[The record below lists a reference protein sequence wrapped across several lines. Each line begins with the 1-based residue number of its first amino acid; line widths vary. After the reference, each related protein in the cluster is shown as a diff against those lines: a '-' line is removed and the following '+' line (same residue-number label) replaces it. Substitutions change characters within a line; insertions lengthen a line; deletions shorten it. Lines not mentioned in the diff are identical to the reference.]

1 MLNGRSRITV
11 LLDNLSNVTRHFWQ
25 VDSKQDLTHL
35 LVVSHCAREICQ
47 KFCAGKVWLLDA
59 TYKTNKFGMPLFHV
73 VGATASHQS
82 FTFAYCFMQNETAAD
97 YRWAANHLR
106 DLFQEYNLPTND
118 VTFVTDR
125 GFALM
130 GALQDIFPNANML
143 LCRWHINKII
153 SARHKKASQQKLGKH
168 F

>member
-1 MLNGRSRITV
+1 
-11 LLDNLSNVTRHFWQ
+11 
-25 VDSKQDLTHL
+25 
-35 LVVSHCAREICQ
+35 
-47 KFCAGKVWLLDA
+47 
-59 TYKTNKFGMPLFHV
+59 MPLFHV

-125 GFALM
+125 KFALM
-130 GALQDIFPNANML
+130 GALHDIFPNANML
-143 LCRWHINKII
+143 LAGGISTKIFLPSI
-153 SARHKKASQQKLGKH
+153 IKASQQNLGKH